1 MNFELISI
9 IIVYSLL
16 FFIIYKNRKKMQIM
30 DKIFFVFKWDK
41 GVDLIKKLSRKY
53 LKWVYTLGIPI
64 CIFLMFYSIKIMWDG
79 AMMILSSPNPE
90 PTVSL
95 LIPGVK
101 IPGSPVY
108 VPFWYGIISMAI
120 IIFVHELSH
129 GIAATIEK
137 IKLKSTGIGMMLVLP
152 VAFVEPEQESYE
164 KSKRISKIRMLIA
177 GSFANFVVAILAAL
191 IVNFAVYPWINSM
204 VNYEGV
210 MITELVQ
217 DGPAMIAGV
226 ANNSRILSI
235 NNHSI
240 SNMTEFYNELS
251 ALSPNSTALLATNV
265 SNSEIVLSANPSN
278 ESMAYLGVMV
288 EQEWQFKKELS
299 NIPFFLLNIPLILAT
314 LLMWISNLNL
324 GISVINLFP
333 LWITDGGKVLIEIV
347 KPLIKDDIKTAA
359 LINTIFLV
367 CLSLLLFNLFGAY
380 MINAIN
386 ILI

>member
-204 VNYEGV
+204 VDYEGV

-251 ALSPNSTALLATNV
+251 ALSPNNTALLATNV
-265 SNSEIVLSANPSN
+265 SNSEIVLSANPAN

>member
-1 MNFELISI
+1 
-9 IIVYSLL
+9 
-16 FFIIYKNRKKMQIM
+16 
-30 DKIFFVFKWDK
+30 
-41 GVDLIKKLSRKY
+41 
-53 LKWVYTLGIPI
+53 
-64 CIFLMFYSIKIMWDG
+64 
-79 AMMILSSPNPE
+79 
-90 PTVSL
+90 
-95 LIPGVK
+95 
-101 IPGSPVY
+101 
-108 VPFWYGIISMAI
+108 
-120 IIFVHELSH
+120 
-129 GIAATIEK
+129 
-137 IKLKSTGIGMMLVLP
+137 
-152 VAFVEPEQESYE
+152 
-164 KSKRISKIRMLIA
+164 MLIA

-204 VNYEGV
+204 VDYEGV

-251 ALSPNSTALLATNV
+251 ALSPNNTALLATNV
-265 SNSEIVLSANPSN
+265 SNSEIVLSANPAN